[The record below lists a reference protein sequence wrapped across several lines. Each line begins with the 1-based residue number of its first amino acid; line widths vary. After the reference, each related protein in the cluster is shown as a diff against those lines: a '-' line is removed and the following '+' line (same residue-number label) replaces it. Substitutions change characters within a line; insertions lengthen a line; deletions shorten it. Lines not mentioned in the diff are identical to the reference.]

1 MKLYAIR
8 FPEKNVWYVGHE
20 EGQGRVIKSI
30 SVDKNLNC
38 VIGIGKEKNAR
49 ALAGYLT
56 AYSGNV
62 TEVVAFE
69 RESKEV
75 GTIATFQVPEEEIPE
90 EEVSNDGNE
99 NKDAA

>member
-1 MKLYAIR
+1 MKLYAIK
-8 FPEKNVWYVGHE
+8 FPEKDAYYVGHE
-20 EGQGRVIKSI
+20 EGQGRTIKSI
-30 SVDKNLNC
+30 SVDSSLNC

-69 RESKEV
+69 RTSKELEKV
-75 GTIATFQVPEEEIPE
+75 ATFQVPEEEVP
-90 EEVSNDGNE
+90 DGGNE
-99 NKDAA
+99 SEDAA